1 MRKKSCLNKKN
12 IFDLRKKTKKKIEIK
27 KFLKIL
33 KLKYEDKENQK
44 EKKRV
49 D

>member
-1 MRKKSCLNKKN
+1 MLKQEKYFRSKKENQ
-12 IFDLRKKTKKKIEIK
+12 KKIEIK

-44 EKKRV
+44 GKKRE